1 MYHLVVVNQF
11 DGYARG
17 DVIDD
22 ADLVAAILAGDH
34 RGDVVKTA
42 APHPHIAGLAVSKAE
57 EEFAAVTRGSE
68 EL

>member
-11 DGYARG
+11 DGYERG
-17 DVIDD
+17 DVIDGPEM
-22 ADLVAAILAGDH
+22 VAAILAGDH

-42 APHPHIAGLAVSKAE
+42 APHPHIAGLAISRAE

-68 EL
+68 EP